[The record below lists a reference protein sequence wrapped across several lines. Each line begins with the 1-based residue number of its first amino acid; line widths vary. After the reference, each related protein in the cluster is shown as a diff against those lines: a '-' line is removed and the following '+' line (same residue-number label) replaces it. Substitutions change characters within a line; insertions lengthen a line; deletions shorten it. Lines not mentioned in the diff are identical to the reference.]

1 MLVSACKPFARGGV
15 SVVSRSASST
25 IGLDLQAVL
34 LITMWALHPREL
46 FLLPN
51 QVCQRPLLY
60 WWRCSCSSFTLQRYR
75 KFLNQQVFSETFFLL
90 FCNSL
95 VFSVKNFALGWLL
108 VLFVVLCL
116 GVLAGAF
123 LNV

>member
-1 MLVSACKPFARGGV
+1 MLVSACKPFSRGGV

-51 QVCQRPLLY
+51 QVCQ
-60 WWRCSCSSFTLQRYR
+60 
-75 KFLNQQVFSETFFLL
+75 
-90 FCNSL
+90 
-95 VFSVKNFALGWLL
+95 
-108 VLFVVLCL
+108 
-116 GVLAGAF
+116 
-123 LNV
+123 